1 MANVRI
7 RGKIPRDEWPKIAA
21 RFQNGETLTEIARS
35 YDCTAPAI
43 RYIVGR
49 IPIRGLKGKRMDADK
64 LEKVAMLVPPTENR
78 RTTRI
83 GTAADRS
90 EISRGRSGL

>member
-7 RGKIPRDEWPKIAA
+7 RGKIPREEWPKIAA

-35 YDCTAPAI
+35 YHCTAPAI

-49 IPIRGLKGKRMDADK
+49 VSIRGGKAKMDRDK
-64 LEKVAMLVPPTENR
+64 LEKVVINLVFNALKFTPPGGQ
-78 RTTRI
+78 I
-83 GTAADRS
+83 QMA
-90 EISRGRSGL
+90 